1 MSSPPQKFKKDPYV
15 TTLGG
20 FSKVTNYIY
29 DAFRGTEEQHQRPP
43 EEVADLLGEVI
54 PVLDINQ
61 QEEPGFEVITR
72 VRGGG
77 GGDVTF
83 SLSDASA
90 KSSNSNLCRCGC
102 ARQIDLGT
110 RPQVV
115 RSSPVSADDW
125 SKHLDPEGRMTDV
138 PRLKQ
143 AIFKGARSL
152 HHLFFFHR
160 FYSF

>member
-1 MSSPPQKFKKDPYV
+1 M
-15 TTLGG
+15 
-20 FSKVTNYIY
+20 
-29 DAFRGTEEQHQRPP
+29 
-43 EEVADLLGEVI
+43 ADLLGEVI

-138 PRLKQ
+138 PQLKQ

-152 HHLFFFHR
+152 HLLFFFHR

>member
-1 MSSPPQKFKKDPYV
+1 M
-15 TTLGG
+15 
-20 FSKVTNYIY
+20 
-29 DAFRGTEEQHQRPP
+29 
-43 EEVADLLGEVI
+43 ADLLGEVI

-77 GGDVTF
+77 DVTF
-83 SLSDASA
+83 SLSDAS
-90 KSSNSNLCRCGC
+90 SSSSQVTQTC
-102 ARQIDLGT
+102 AAAVVPPQIDLGT
-110 RPQVV
+110 RPQVA

-152 HHLFFFHR
+152 YLLFFFHR
-160 FYSF
+160 IYSF